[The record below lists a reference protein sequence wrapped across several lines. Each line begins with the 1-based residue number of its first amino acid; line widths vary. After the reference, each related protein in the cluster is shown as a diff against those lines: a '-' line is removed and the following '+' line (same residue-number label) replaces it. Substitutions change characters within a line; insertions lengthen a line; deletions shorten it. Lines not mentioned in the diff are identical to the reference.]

1 MSAPPWNEGVCLED
15 RFGGLGAIRRGLFRA
30 QEDRP
35 KRNALS
41 RSLAIEKAGARDAP
55 QPSFRKSL
63 LDDRR
68 RARLDP
74 SRSIRAQ
81 DGTPRF
87 LGRETLEKPTV
98 IHSITDNRANARV

>member
-1 MSAPPWNEGVCLED
+1 MRLED
-15 RFGGLGAIRRGLFRA
+15 RFGGLRAIRHGLFRA

-41 RSLAIEKAGARDAP
+41 RSLDIEKAGERDAP

-81 DGTPRF
+81 GKDPQISMAM
-87 LGRETLEKPTV
+87 KPGK
-98 IHSITDNRANARV
+98 AKQ